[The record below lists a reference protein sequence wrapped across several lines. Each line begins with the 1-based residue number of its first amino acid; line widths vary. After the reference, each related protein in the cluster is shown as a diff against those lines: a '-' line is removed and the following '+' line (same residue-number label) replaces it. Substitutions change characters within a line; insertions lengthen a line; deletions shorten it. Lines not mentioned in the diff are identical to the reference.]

1 MKYLKSFNESIESSE
16 ISELISSKF
25 EDVKDCFINVSDL
38 THVKLVKG
46 YTNYSKK
53 DIEFDKITV
62 VVNLDA
68 SVVDINRMNQTEWG
82 VKYRQV
88 INGDEITKELVD
100 SIIRCKG
107 YTGLK
112 IGKAEVKWVNAG
124 EFGQSGNQSTGP
136 GYLEKGFRVGGNIGP
151 IHKPSKGAYSI
162 DLLTDFIL
170 DKGDRLRHLKIEFV
184 L

>member
-1 MKYLKSFNESIESSE
+1 MKYLKSFNESLESEVSE
-16 ISELISSKF
+16 IISSKF
-25 EDVKDCFINVSDL
+25 EDVKDCFITVSDL
-38 THVKLVKG
+38 THVKIVKG

-68 SVVDINRMNQTEWG
+68 SVVPINLSKQTESG
-82 VKYRQV
+82 VRYRQV

-100 SIIRCKG
+100 AIIRCEG
-107 YTGLK
+107 YTELK
-112 IGKAEVKWVNAG
+112 IGRAGVKWVNAG
-124 EFGQSGNQSTGP
+124 EFGQSGNQSIGP
-136 GYLEKGFRVGGNIGP
+136 GYLEKGFRPDGNTGP
-151 IHKPSKGAYSI
+151 IHKPTKGAYST